1 MSLIGA
7 LNTSSLAM
15 LSQSHGMQTVSNN
28 IANVNTTAYKR
39 EDTLFQTL
47 LYAQRGKTVASERM
61 AVKPVDRREV
71 MGQGF
76 ILATGRADDLAINGN
91 GFFMVSSSF
100 DQTAGKNEIM
110 FTRDGSLTQ
119 KYVDMGDGTQQSY
132 YLAGSGQY
140 LMGWKANEDGT
151 FTTSD
156 STAGLEPVR
165 SFSLDE
171 IDGTA
176 TTEALMA
183 GNIAANTQIG
193 DSVNLQGVVY
203 DQAWNSQSINYTWT
217 KTGAN
222 NWNLD
227 FGVTGGTVDTPIA
240 GGTPIVF
247 NSNGQLQSP
256 AGPVALG
263 VTWADGS
270 SSTINVDLSEM
281 EQYADVTQVRR
292 TTQNGNE
299 AGRLYDESFDKNGV
313 LWGSYTNG
321 RNRPLYK
328 LGMANFV
335 APNNDEAVSGNLFRA
350 TEEAGKMTVKDL
362 ETEGDGTSIE
372 VGSLESS
379 NVDMADEFT
388 KMMIVQKAYSMAS
401 TNFRTVDEMMELT
414 ATLKR

>member
-15 LSQSHGMQTVSNN
+15 LSQSQGMQTVSNN

-47 LYAQRGKTVASERM
+47 LYAQRGTAVASERM

-91 GFFMVSSSF
+91 GFFMVTPSF
-100 DQTAGKNEIM
+100 DGKTGNTETM
-110 FTRDGSLTQ
+110 FTRDGSLSQ
-119 KYVDMGDGTQQSY
+119 RYVDMGDGTQQSFY
-132 YLAGSGQY
+132 QAGAGQY
-140 LMGWKANEDGT
+140 LLGWKANDDGT
-151 FTTSD
+151 FTTSA
-156 STAGLEPVR
+156 TGAGMVPVR
-165 SFSLDE
+165 SYSLDE

-176 TTEALMA
+176 TTEALLA
-183 GNIAANTQIG
+183 GNIDARTAIG
-193 DSVNLQGVVY
+193 GSTNLQGTVY
-203 DQAWNSQSINYTWT
+203 DQSWTAQSVNYTWT

-227 FGVTGGTVDTPIA
+227 LSVSGGTVDTPIA
-240 GGTPIVF
+240 GGTPVVF
-247 NSNGQLQSP
+247 NGNGQIQTPSTVAVGITWNDGTQST
-256 AGPVALG
+256 VN
-263 VTWADGS
+263 
-270 SSTINVDLSEM
+270 IDLTEM
-281 EQYADVTQVRR
+281 QQYADTTQVRR

-299 AGRLYDESFDKNGV
+299 AGRLYDESFDENGV

-335 APNNDEAVSGNLFRA
+335 APNSLEAVSGNLFRA
-350 TEEAGKMTVKDL
+350 TDEAGKMTVRDL
-362 ETEGDGTSIE
+362 ENEDNETTIQ

>member
-15 LSQSHGMQTVSNN
+15 LSQSQGMQTVSTN

-47 LYAQRGKTVASERM
+47 LYAQRGNAIASERV

-71 MGQGF
+71 MGQGY
-76 ILATGRADDLAINGN
+76 ILATGRADDLAVNGT
-91 GFFMVSSSF
+91 GFFMVTSSF
-100 DQTAGKNEIM
+100 NQATGKSETM

-119 KYVDMGDGTQQSY
+119 KYVDTGNGVQESFYQ
-132 YLAGSGQY
+132 AGSGQY
-140 LMGWKANEDGT
+140 LLGWKANDDGT
-151 FTTSD
+151 F
-156 STAGLEPVR
+156 STDPTGAGLVPVR
-165 SFSLDE
+165 SNSLDE

-176 TTEALMA
+176 TTEALLA
-183 GNIAANTQIG
+183 GNVDARTAIG
-193 DSVNLQGVVY
+193 GNASLQGTVY
-203 DQAWNSQSINYTWT
+203 DQSWTAQSLNYVWT

-222 NWNLD
+222 NWSLD
-227 FGVTGGTVDTPIA
+227 FQVSGGTVDTPIA
-240 GGTPIVF
+240 GGTPVVF
-247 NSNGQLQSP
+247 NGNGQLQTPST
-256 AGPVALG
+256 VAVG
-263 VTWADGS
+263 VTWDDGT
-270 SSTINVDLSEM
+270 SSTVNIDLTEM
-281 EQYADVTQVRR
+281 QQYADTTQVRR

-299 AGRLYDESFDKNGV
+299 SGRLYDESFDKNGV

-335 APNNDEAVSGNLFRA
+335 APNSLEAVSGNLFRA

-362 ETEGDGTSIE
+362 ETDGNGTSIE

-414 ATLKR
+414 ASLKR

>member
-15 LSQSHGMQTVSNN
+15 LAQSQGMQTVSNN

-47 LYAQRGKTVASERM
+47 LYAQRGTAVASERM

-76 ILATGRADDLAINGN
+76 ILATGRGDDLAINGN

-100 DQTAGKNEIM
+100 DQTSGKNEIM

-140 LMGWKANEDGT
+140 VMGWKANADGT

-176 TTEALMA
+176 TTEALLA
-183 GNIAANTQIG
+183 GNVASNTPIG
-193 DSVNLQGVVY
+193 GSVSLQGTVY
-203 DQAWNSQSINYTWT
+203 DQSWTAQSLNYVWT

-227 FGVTGGTVDTPIA
+227 FQVSGGTVDTPIA

-247 NSNGQLQSP
+247 NGNGQLQSP
-256 AGPVALG
+256 TGPVSVG
-263 VTWADGS
+263 VTWDDGS
-270 SSTINVDLSEM
+270 TSTVAIDLSEM
-281 EQYADVTQVRR
+281 QQYADTSVVRR

-299 AGRLYDESFDKNGV
+299 SGRLYDETFDSNGV

-328 LGMANFV
+328 LGMATFV
-335 APNNDEAVSGNLFRA
+335 APNSLEAVSGNLFRA
-350 TEEAGKMTVKDL
+350 TEEAGKLTVKDL

>member
-15 LSQSHGMQTVSNN
+15 LAQSQGMQTVSNN

-47 LYAQRGKTVASERM
+47 LYANRGTAAGTERL

-76 ILATGRADDLAINGN
+76 ILATGRSDDLAINGS

-100 DQTAGKNEIM
+100 DRTTGNTEVM
-110 FTRDGSLTQ
+110 FTRDGSLSQ
-119 KYVDMGDGTQQSY
+119 RYVDTGPGVQESF
-132 YLAGSGQY
+132 YLSGSGHY
-140 LMGWKANEDGT
+140 LLGWQASEDGT
-151 FTTSD
+151 FA
-156 STAGLEPVR
+156 TANSLNGLVPVR

-176 TTEALMA
+176 TTEALIA
-183 GNIAANTQIG
+183 GNIPANTPIG
-193 DSVNLQGVVY
+193 EGVTQQGTVY
-203 DQAWNSQSINYTWT
+203 DQAWNAQSINYRWT
-217 KTGAN
+217 KTAAN
-222 NWNLD
+222 NWNID
-227 FGVTGGTVDTPIA
+227 FQVSGGTVTAPLAGVTPV
-240 GGTPIVF
+240 VF
-247 NSNGQLQSP
+247 ASNGKFQSP
-256 AGPVALG
+256 MEPVNLE
-263 VTWADGS
+263 VTWDDGTA
-270 SSTINVDLSEM
+270 STIAIDLGDM
-281 EQYADVTQVRR
+281 EQYADANFVRR

-328 LGMANFV
+328 LAVAQFV
-335 APNNDEAVSGNLFRA
+335 APNSLQAVSGNLFRA
-350 TEEAGKMTVKDL
+350 TEAAGALSVRDL
-362 ETEGDGTSIE
+362 EIEADGTTLE

-401 TNFRTVDEMMELT
+401 TSFRTVDEMIEL
-414 ATLKR
+414 AGTLKR

>member
-15 LSQSHGMQTVSNN
+15 LAQSQGMQTVSTN

-39 EDTLFQTL
+39 EDTLFQTM
-47 LYAQRGKTVASERM
+47 LYAQRGTAIASERV

-76 ILATGRADDLAINGN
+76 ILATGRADDLAINGT

-100 DQTAGKNEIM
+100 QQNGKTETM

-119 KYVDMGDGTQQSY
+119 KYVDTGNGVQESFYQ
-132 YLAGSGQY
+132 AGAGQY
-140 LMGWKANEDGT
+140 LLGWKANADGT
-151 FTTSD
+151 FTTD
-156 STAGLEPVR
+156 ATGAGLVPVR
-165 SFSLDE
+165 SYSLDE

-176 TTEALMA
+176 TTEALL
-183 GNIAANTQIG
+183 AANIPADTPIG
-193 DSVNLQGVVY
+193 ESVNLQNTVY
-203 DQAWNSQSINYTWT
+203 DQSWTAQSVNSTWT
-217 KTGAN
+217 KVAAN
-222 NWNLD
+222 TWT
-227 FGVTGGTVDTPIA
+227 VTASVSGGTVTGPALPPTVTFTTDGKVLDPQQPI
-240 GGTPIVF
+240 TVD
-247 NSNGQLQSP
+247 
-256 AGPVALG
+256 
-263 VTWADGS
+263 VTWDDGTTS
-270 SSTINVDLSEM
+270 SIAVDLSDM
-281 EQYADVTQVRR
+281 EQYAGPVTTRR
-292 TTQNGNE
+292 TTQNGN
-299 AGRLYDESFDKNGV
+299 ASGRLYDESFDANGV

-328 LGMANFV
+328 LGMATFV
-335 APNNDEAVSGNLFRA
+335 APNSLEAVSGNLFRS

-414 ATLKR
+414 ASLKR

>member
-15 LSQSHGMQTVSNN
+15 LSQSQGMQTVSTN

-39 EDTLFQTL
+39 EDTLFQTMV
-47 LYAQRGKTVASERM
+47 YAQRGTAVASERL

-76 ILATGRADDLAINGN
+76 ILATGRADDLAVNGN
-91 GFFMVSSSF
+91 GFFMVTSSF
-100 DQTAGKNEIM
+100 NQTTGKTETM

-140 LMGWKANEDGT
+140 LLGWKANDDGT
-151 FTTSD
+151 FTTSP
-156 STAGLEPVR
+156 TGAGLVPVR
-165 SFSLDE
+165 SYSLDE

-176 TTEALMA
+176 TTEALLA
-183 GNIAANTQIG
+183 GNVDARTAIG
-193 DSVNLQGVVY
+193 SSTSLQGTVY
-203 DQAWNSQSINYTWT
+203 DQAWNAQSIKSTWT
-217 KTGAN
+217 KVAAN
-222 NWNLD
+222 TWT
-227 FGVTGGTVDTPIA
+227 VTASVSGGTVT
-240 GGTPIVF
+240 
-247 NSNGQLQSP
+247 
-256 AGPVALG
+256 GPVAPPT
-263 VTWADGS
+263 VTFSGDGKVLDPLQPVTVDITWDDGTTS
-270 SSTINVDLSEM
+270 SIAVDLSEM
-281 EQYADVTQVRR
+281 QQYADTTQVRR
-292 TTQNGNE
+292 TSQNGNE
-299 AGRLYDESFDKNGV
+299 SGRLYDESFDSNGV

-335 APNNDEAVSGNLFRA
+335 APNSLEAVSGNLFRA

-414 ATLKR
+414 ASLKR

>member
-15 LSQSHGMQTVSNN
+15 LAQSQGMQTVSTN

-47 LYAQRGKTVASERM
+47 LYAQRGNTVASERV

-76 ILATGRADDLAINGN
+76 ILATGRADDLAVNGN

-100 DQTAGKNEIM
+100 EQNGKTETM

-119 KYVDMGDGTQQSY
+119 KYVDMGDGTQQSF

-140 LMGWKANEDGT
+140 LLGWKANDDGT
-151 FTTSD
+151 FTTSPAG
-156 STAGLEPVR
+156 AGLVPVR
-165 SFSLDE
+165 SNSLDE

-176 TTEALMA
+176 TTEALLA
-183 GNIAANTQIG
+183 GNVDAGTQIG
-193 DSVNLQGVVY
+193 SSVSLQGTVY
-203 DQAWNSQSINYTWT
+203 DQSWTARSLNYGWT
-217 KTGAN
+217 KTGSN

-227 FGVTGGTVDTPIA
+227 FQVSGGTVDTPVA

-247 NSNGQLQSP
+247 NGNGQLQSP
-256 AGPVALG
+256 AGPVSIG
-263 VTWADGS
+263 VTWDDGTNG
-270 SSTINVDLSEM
+270 TINIDLSEM
-281 EQYADVTQVRR
+281 QQYADATQVRR

-299 AGRLYDESFDKNGV
+299 AGRLYDESFDSNGV

-335 APNNDEAVSGNLFRA
+335 APNSLEAVSGNLFRA
-350 TEEAGKMTVKDL
+350 TQEAGKMTVKDL
-362 ETEGDGTSIE
+362 ENEGDGTSIE